1 MEVPSKKTRRRYSD
15 REKAA
20 ALAIVDATGSLT
32 EAARISGI
40 PDSTLCGWLSGKR
53 DLTNPDVP
61 LMRAGYQLRP
71 LDLAARFDEIAE
83 RATGEIVGR
92 LRNSKEAKNVTLP
105 HLIRAAEVS
114 VDKSQLLRGQPTQ
127 ITEVVDRQELVR
139 ILQNALD
146 EGLAEL

>member
-1 MEVPSKKTRRRYSD
+1 
-15 REKAA
+15 
-20 ALAIVDATGSLT
+20 
-32 EAARISGI
+32 
-40 PDSTLCGWLSGKR
+40 
-53 DLTNPDVP
+53 
-61 LMRAGYQLRP
+61 MRAGYQLRP

-83 RATGEIVGR
+83 RATDEIVGR

-139 ILQNALD
+139 ILQDALD